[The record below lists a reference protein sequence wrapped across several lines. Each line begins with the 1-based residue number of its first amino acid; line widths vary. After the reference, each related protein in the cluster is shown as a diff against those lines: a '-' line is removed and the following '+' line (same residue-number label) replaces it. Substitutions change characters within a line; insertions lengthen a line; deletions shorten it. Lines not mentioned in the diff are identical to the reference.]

1 MHQSEI
7 ELIISYLNPNYKMFE
22 WGCGGSTLYF
32 SKYVSFYRSIE
43 HQKTWFDKIK
53 PIVSDNTE
61 LYHIEDTNN
70 YTNYINA
77 ISNYKDKY
85 DAVLIDGR
93 QRVKCAEKCAEY
105 LNINGYIFIHDYFNR
120 PKYHSI
126 HNIPKYNLID
136 GIRNTQQTLAV
147 FQYK

>member
-7 ELIISYLNPNYKMFE
+7 DLIVSYLRPEYKMFE

-43 HQKTWFDKIK
+43 HQKTWFDKITPLISK
-53 PIVSDNTE
+53 NTD
-61 LYHIEDTNN
+61 LNYIDDTNN

-77 ISNYKDKY
+77 IDNYYDKY
-85 DAVLIDGR
+85 DAILIDGR
-93 QRVKCAEKCAEY
+93 QRVKCAKKSTEY
-105 LNINGYIFIHDYFNR
+105 LNPKGYIFVHDYFNR
-120 PKYHSI
+120 PKYYSI
-126 HNIPKYNLID
+126 QNISMYNLID